1 MKDLSRLLV
10 HVVDVICNYIEIVFI
25 EIQFY

>member
-1 MKDLSRLLV
+1 MKDLSNLLV
-10 HVVDVICNYIEIVFI
+10 HGVDVICNYIEIIFI